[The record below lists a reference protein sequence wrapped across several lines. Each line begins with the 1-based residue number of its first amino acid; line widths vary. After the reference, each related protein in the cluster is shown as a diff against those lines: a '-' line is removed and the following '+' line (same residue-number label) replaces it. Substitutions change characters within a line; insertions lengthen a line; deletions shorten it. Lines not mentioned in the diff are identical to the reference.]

1 MNANGLNKRENHDR
15 IEDEILANIE
25 LAVAHKIP
33 NLICFSGNRY
43 DGLTD
48 EEGIEITAEGL
59 CRVSKAAEENNVTL
73 VLELLNSKVDHPY
86 YQCDRTDWGVAVCQK
101 VNSPHVKLLYYI
113 SYADYG
119 R

>member
-1 MNANGLNKRENHDR
+1 MAYRLNKHENHDR

-25 LAVAHKIP
+25 VAVTHKIP

-59 CRVSKAAEENNVTL
+59 GRVAKAAEENNVTL
-73 VLELLNSKVDHPY
+73 VLELPKLFDHIDIEDDLPCY
-86 YQCDRTDWGVAVCQK
+86 
-101 VNSPHVKLLYYI
+101 
-113 SYADYG
+113 
-119 R
+119 